1 MEAETKFKVEERV
14 MKMLDEAEALEAG
27 TKERS
32 AAVEDVN
39 KLLRVINEEDRNV
52 NDFALKADQMS
63 ENEKVRQ
70 QEEKERKWT
79 HGLAIASIGAAIA
92 EMGVQIYLHI
102 KGMQF
107 EETGSV
113 NSFFVR
119 QNAGKLF
126 RKHEFKK

>member
-39 KLLRVINEEDRNV
+39 KLLHTLNEEDRNV
-52 NDFALKADQMS
+52 NDIALRTDQLSEQTKARES
-63 ENEKVRQ
+63 
-70 QEEKERKWT
+70 EEKQRKWT
-79 HGLAIASIGAAIA
+79 NAISVAALAGTVLEIGTQ
-92 EMGVQIYLHI
+92 VYLHI
-102 KGMQF
+102 KGMKF
-107 EETGSV
+107 EEEGSV
-113 NSFFVR
+113 TSFFVR

-126 RKHEFKK
+126 RKHDFKK